1 MLHGLMVQGT
11 YDANARRLAA
21 GQRTYVDAGVEHE
34 LPPWPESVDGIRFGL
49 LERRARLLVVRACF
63 DDLDVIL
70 HNPVIL
76 DAVRHL
82 GGGRRPGPEVSCIGD
97 ELAERVLDDILAAN
111 GGQTNAIA
119 LLVNRVNQVRRA
131 SREAAA
137 RAMAKPD

>member
-1 MLHGLMVQGT
+1 MLHGLMVQGSF
-11 YDANARRLAA
+11 DANARRLIA
-21 GQRTYVDAGVEHE
+21 GQRTYADGGVERE
-34 LPPWPESVDGIRFGL
+34 LPPWPGAVDGIRFGL

-63 DDLDVIL
+63 DDIDVIL
-70 HNPVIL
+70 HHPVVL

-97 ELAERVLDDILAAN
+97 ELAERLLDDILAAN
-111 GGQTNAIA
+111 DDQTNAIA

-137 RAMAKPD
+137 RTAAQRE